1 MTVKI
6 NGKHF
11 PRRFEM
17 KVAEKKRGGK
27 KLKTSVRNKKA
38 GKTAKLKCTL
48 TSTTTT
54 KTYGYKAVR
63 RQDVCHTNTGLQKE
77 CIKYRAN
84 KAGNFC
90 DLSK

>member
-27 KLKTSVRNKKA
+27 KLKLVYETKMA

-48 TSTTTT
+48 ASTTTT

-63 RQDVCHTNTGLQKE
+63 RQDVSHTNTGLQKK
-77 CIKYRAN
+77 CIKDRAN
-84 KAGNFC
+84 NVRKSWQF
-90 DLSK
+90 L